1 MTLLFSHIPK
11 IAKELSGGSFL
22 FRIRLVLFL
31 WYFAL
36 SRKVLKKEGD
46 FKILGKYAGQTITFY
61 LRYVMDIAVL
71 REVFVDKEYDWCP
84 IENPKVIIDLGA
96 HFGDTALYY
105 HARFPNAKIIAVE
118 PSPENYERLVQHT
131 KNILNIIPVQA
142 AIGSSDGEIT
152 LNLMPSSLGHSVVER
167 KDTESSVS
175 VPLISMATLF
185 KKYGINK
192 ADLIKFDIEGAEFAM
207 LESVEPKNF
216 STVYIGELH
225 FDLVE
230 GYTLVMIKNL
240 FDQYEL
246 TVEQLSNQD
255 RCIIRAVNK

>member
-1 MTLLFSHIPK
+1 MTLLFSYIPR
-11 IAKELSGGSFL
+11 IAQELSGGSFL
-22 FRIRLVLFL
+22 LRIRLTLSL

-46 FKILGKYAGQTITFY
+46 FQITGKYAGQIITFY

-84 IENPKVIIDLGA
+84 MESPKVIIDLGA

-105 HARFPNAKIIAVE
+105 HARFPNVKIIAVE

-152 LNLMPSSLGHSVVER
+152 LNLMPSSLGHSVMER
-167 KDTESSVS
+167 KDTESSVT
-175 VPLISMATLF
+175 VPLISIATLF
-185 KKYGINK
+185 KRYGIDK
-192 ADLIKFDIEGAEFAM
+192 ADLIKFDIEGAEFD
-207 LESVEPKNF
+207 LFESIHPDDYSSN
-216 STVYIGELH
+216 YIGELH
-225 FDLVE
+225 YDLINHNVTIE
-230 GYTLVMIKNL
+230 TIFNKYHLQLKQLNSDKRFLMNAQKN
-240 FDQYEL
+240 
-246 TVEQLSNQD
+246 
-255 RCIIRAVNK
+255 